1 MKLCKNHFD
10 IIIKPTTKCSECAL
24 RVKTRPCLWIKL
36 VSIKVTL
43 DCGGIRA
50 TSLSDI
56 FKL

>member
-10 IIIKPTTKCSECAL
+10 IIINPVTKCSQCAL
-24 RVKTRPCLWIKL
+24 KTHTRPCLWIKL
-36 VSIKVTL
+36 VSIIPTL
-43 DCGGIRA
+43 NCGGTIT

>member
-1 MKLCKNHFD
+1 MKMCKNHFD
-10 IIIKPTTKCSECAL
+10 VLINPTTKCSECVL

-36 VSIKVTL
+36 ISIKVTL
-43 DCGGIRA
+43 NCGGVRA

>member
-10 IIIKPTTKCSECAL
+10 IIINPVTKCSQCAL
-24 RVKTRPCLWIKL
+24 KRETRPCLWIKL
-36 VSIKVTL
+36 ISFKVTL
-43 DCGGIRA
+43 DCGGMIT